1 MNPLQ
6 PRVSHQFDAFAS
18 HPELDDIDVGDFDW
32 SDPSA
37 FLNMMT
43 PAGMAPPTMMQ
54 PADVRREAKE
64 KSTQLFADFHL
75 LRSILERHETT
86 IQKRWTKKTRTQ
98 KLAILLA
105 AWPSMPTT
113 HRPDFAAF
121 RKNAPGTSG
130 LTPQLRGSYVWPYIN
145 QEDLLRSKTLLLL
158 LKARGRNHPSVFA
171 AADGDAMHIGMVSRA
186 VVPIFLNEHV
196 FMLNGITRDTDYG
209 RLLGWDEHPDA
220 FDWMSSRKQFL
231 PGEGLLILEAQA
243 RVLAFLVA
251 CCRSILHEIPGE
263 DLRNDALYPTQP
275 EPVLKD
281 STATAGLAAS
291 LTVLAE
297 EAPYRVPE
305 RLDLDKIEALLAARK
320 EAAEGHVLALR
331 EDPGYFA
338 DHLNEMREH
347 RQEMIKDVAG
357 NVHPTLKPPRQGLLW
372 CRVIGEVA
380 VQAYFQLELYTE
392 LHKQAQH
399 LRKLQRQ
406 YADKILPLED
416 LPEPY
421 LAALLKFRHYLNQ
434 IAKGPMN
441 QLKNTFA
448 ASPPMRS
455 YFVREVPISADSS
468 KISTMSRPGVKMDPI
483 IGQLVWLLQTLW
495 EDGQNLFLCRLPA
508 VVDELDRLLTIE
520 QRARELVSPYIAS
533 MISELSIV
541 GECLRQID
549 IYQPWANGF
558 QHALVD
564 REDAI
569 KRNFAEHTQSH
580 ARVLAALR
588 DENIAAIR
596 AYGDPSDNKF
606 SYPVGKRRSKA
617 VSDSLRSAEHHL
629 DIFWAKADGLV
640 RARAGNQD
648 GSAMQRLLAQPR
660 LLQRTPEWVEPPPKA
675 PKEAGSGADALA
687 GSLAAVH
694 VHSGPPPSSSRKDV
708 LAEAAARSA
717 KAKAKT
723 RGQAR
728 GQHVANTDDNDTDT
742 GTQPPVPDVQPRI
755 AVDARALKVL
765 RILFF
770 DPAANTT
777 PGEVAWLDFLHALQ
791 ATGFVAQKL
800 YGSVWHFQ
808 PMTLD
813 VERSIQFHE
822 PHPRGKIPFATA
834 RRHGRRLNRAY
845 GWHGG
850 VFLLKEKAAG
860 V

>member
-1 MNPLQ
+1 
-6 PRVSHQFDAFAS
+6 
-18 HPELDDIDVGDFDW
+18 
-32 SDPSA
+32 
-37 FLNMMT
+37 
-43 PAGMAPPTMMQ
+43 MQ
-54 PADVRREAKE
+54 PAEVRREAK
-64 KSTQLFADFHL
+64 KGTAQLFADFHL
-75 LRSILERHETT
+75 LRGILERHEAT
-86 IQKRWTKKTRTQ
+86 IQKRWAKKTRTQ

-105 AWPSMPTT
+105 AWPGMPTT

-121 RKNAPGTSG
+121 RKNDPGTTG
-130 LTPQLRGSYVWPYIN
+130 LASQLRGSYVWPYIN

-158 LKARGRNHPSVFA
+158 LNARARHHPSVFA
-171 AADGDAMHIGMVSRA
+171 AADGDAMHIGMVTRA
-186 VVPIFLNEHV
+186 LAPIFLNEHV
-196 FMLNGITRDTDYG
+196 FMLNGITRDADYG
-209 RLLGWDEHPDA
+209 QLLGWDDHPDA

-231 PGEGLLILEAQA
+231 PGEGLLILETQA
-243 RVLAFLVA
+243 RLLSFLVA
-251 CCRSILHEIPGE
+251 CCRSILHEIPAD
-263 DLRNDALYPTQP
+263 DLRNDALYPIQP

-281 STATAGLAAS
+281 ATVTTGLGAS
-291 LTVLAE
+291 LAVLAE
-297 EAPYRVPE
+297 EAPYRVPG

-320 EAAEGHVLALR
+320 EAAEGHALALR

-357 NVHPTLKPPRQGLLW
+357 DVHPTLKPPRQGLLW
-372 CRVIGEVA
+372 CRVIGDVV
-380 VQAYFQLELYTE
+380 VQAHFQLELYTE
-392 LHKQAQH
+392 LHKQAQQ
-399 LRKLQRQ
+399 LRTLQRQ
-406 YADKILPLED
+406 YANAISPLED

-455 YFVREVPISADSS
+455 YFVREVPVSADSS
-468 KISTMSRPGVKMDPI
+468 KISTKSRPGVKMDPVV
-483 IGQLVWLLQTLW
+483 GQLVWLLQTLW
-495 EDGQNLFLCRLPA
+495 EDGRNLLLCRLPSI
-508 VVDELDRLLTIE
+508 VDELDRLLTTE

-541 GECLRQID
+541 GECLRQTD

-558 QHALVD
+558 TYALVN

-569 KRNFAEHTQSH
+569 KREFAEQTLSQ

-606 SYPVGKRRSKA
+606 SYPVAKCRSKA
-617 VSDSLRSAEHHL
+617 VCDSLRSAERHL

-640 RARAGNQD
+640 RARAGKQD

-660 LLQRTPEWVEPPPKA
+660 LLQRTPEWVEPLPKA
-675 PKEAGSGADALA
+675 PNAAASEADALA
-687 GSLAAVH
+687 GPLAAVH
-694 VHSGPPPSSSRKDV
+694 VQVGPQTPSARKQV

-717 KAKAKT
+717 KTKAKT
-723 RGQAR
+723 RG
-728 GQHVANTDDNDTDT
+728 VASIDDTDT
-742 GTQPPVPDVQPRI
+742 DTDTQPPVLDAQPRI
-755 AVDARALKVL
+755 AVDARALKAL

-777 PGEVAWLDFLHALQ
+777 PGEVAWLDFMHALQ

-822 PHPRGKIPFATA
+822 PHPRGKIPFVTA

-850 VFLLKEKAAG
+850 MFLLKERTG
-860 V
+860 SV